1 MYERLENCPVCKS
14 ESFKN
19 FLIVKDHTV
28 SQESFVIVQCDECD
42 FKFTNP
48 RPTKKEIGKYYKSED
63 YISHSNKSNNLIGKI
78 YQIVRYKT
86 LNDKL
91 NLINKLHKKGALLDI
106 GCGTGHFLTVCQKA
120 GWMINGIE
128 PDEQANKIAQSKT
141 GTDIGSDFLEEKYNQ
156 KFDIITM
163 WHVLEHVHDLEE
175 YIQKLSNVLSS
186 TGKLVIAVPNSES
199 YDASTY
205 RENWAAYDVPR
216 HLYHFTSSTIQK
228 LLIRHGFKLLDKQGM
243 YFDAYYVSML
253 SEKYKKNKG
262 NLLKA
267 VKQGFESNSYAKRE
281 NNYSSMIY
289 ILEK

>member
-14 ESFKN
+14 ENFKN
-19 FLIVKDHTV
+19 FLIVKDYTV

-63 YISHSNKSNNLIGKI
+63 YISHSNKSNNLISKV

-91 NLINKLHKKGALLDI
+91 SLINKLHEKGALLDI
-106 GCGTGHFLTVCQKA
+106 GCGTGHFLAVCQKA
-120 GWMINGIE
+120 GWKIKGIE
-128 PDEQANKIAQSKT
+128 PDEQANQIAHSKT
-141 GTDIGSDFLEEKYNQ
+141 GISIGTDFLKEKYDQ
-156 KFDIITM
+156 KFDVITM

-175 YIQKLSNVLSS
+175 YIQKLNNVLSA

-199 YDASTY
+199 LDASIY
-205 RENWAAYDVPR
+205 RESWAAYDVPR

-228 LLIRHGFKLLDKQGM
+228 LLARHGFKLLDKQGM

-253 SEKYKKNKG
+253 SEKYKKDRG